1 MFIEV
6 PYEDALPGDIGF
18 LAGVGLISD
27 AIRAAEQVGGELTD
41 PAFQP
46 SHAFIF
52 AQDAILQEA
61 ILEAVYPRVALRPRN
76 EYAGLSTRVFR
87 ASDSMPEIP
96 VDVALGRIETRWLGR
111 PYDVIGVIG
120 IKRSMSLVELEEA
133 LGDQRLSNVI
143 ASGQSVWCSELAAD
157 FIDMYLAPTPPL
169 VGSVTSPAKLYNWV
183 RAAK

>member
-1 MFIEV
+1 MFIQV
-6 PYEDALPGDIGF
+6 PYEDALPGDVGLLSGI
-18 LAGVGLISD
+18 GLISD

-41 PAFQP
+41 LAFQP

-52 AQDAILQEA
+52 AQDAIL
-61 ILEAVYPRVALRPRN
+61 EAVFPRVALRAAN
-76 EYAGLSTRVFR
+76 EYATLQTRVFR

-111 PYDVIGVIG
+111 PYDLIGVIG
-120 IKRSMSLVELEEA
+120 VKRSMSLVELEEA

-143 ASGQSVWCSELAAD
+143 ASGQMIWCSELAAD
-157 FIDMYLAPTPPL
+157 FIDTYLAPVPPL
-169 VGSVTSPAKLYNWV
+169 VGSVTSPAKLYNWL

>member
-1 MFIEV
+1 MFIQV
-6 PYEDALPGDIGF
+6 PYEDALPGDIGL

-41 PAFQP
+41 LAFQP

-52 AQDAILQEA
+52 AQDA

-96 VDVALGRIETRWLGR
+96 VDVALSRIERGWLGR
-111 PYDVIGVIG
+111 PYDVIGAIG

-143 ASGQSVWCSELAAD
+143 ASGQSAWCSELASD
-157 FIDMYLAPTPPL
+157 FIDTYLAPVPPL
-169 VGSVTSPAKLYNWV
+169 VGSVTSPAKLYNWL